1 MQQRPGFAAGE
12 TLLAITTLSFDIAAL
27 EIWLPLVTGGRVELV
42 ESPVVGDPHALSERI
57 GRVQPHVIQATPATF
72 RMLLTAGW
80 QGHPELR
87 ILCGGEALPAE
98 LVGPLRDRCGELWNM
113 YGPTETTIWSTIEP
127 VEAEPPS
134 ISIGRPIANTRIY
147 VLDRRQQRVPI
158 GVVGELYIGGEG
170 LACGYR
176 NRPELTAERF
186 LADPFSN
193 EPSGRMYRT
202 GDLARF
208 LPDGRLECLGR
219 VDQQIKLRGFRIEPG
234 EIEARL
240 VELPEIEQAV
250 VATHEPTA
258 GDLRLVAWYTLAGN
272 TSVSESRLRSY
283 VRGAVPEYMVP
294 SRFVRLDR
302 FPQTPNGKVDRR
314 RLPEPAAATSAAG
327 AMIPHR
333 ATTSSPPASERQASF
348 ERIAGRAREL
358 EAQFAIPR
366 AEEMPAL
373 KQALN
378 DLCRA
383 HVCRYLLEADEE
395 FRQHVVRDI
404 DAQRKTLGVI
414 PAFRKFHEYML
425 RVLAEDGVIER
436 RGGAFTVLEDPRI
449 HADTDVAAER
459 VRAVAAGFAGT
470 IELLDHCG
478 RHYRDVLSGEIPGI
492 SVLFVDGNREFLDQK
507 LRRETVEH
515 RNLRVYRRVAVEFVA
530 ELASSRQL
538 RILEIGGG
546 GGTLTWELAE
556 ALRGCDAQ
564 YTFTDIG
571 PSIVAAAR
579 REAASRGL
587 VSIDFRTLDITR
599 DPAGQGF
606 ANEQFDIVLGLNV
619 VHATPDLDDS
629 LMQLTKLLVP
639 GGILALIEYV
649 RSPRW
654 DDLIWGVTE
663 GWWCFEDA
671 YRDHIALTD
680 IATWESVLHD
690 RGFVDVRGIP
700 AAEAHD
706 RTDGALI
713 LAATPTAAAVP
724 ASVFEPTTASRVAA
738 APRDAYERHLCN
750 LWQALLHVKPV
761 GIRDDFFDLGGH
773 SLLAVELV
781 TQIERV
787 YGKRL
792 PLATLLEAR
801 TVAALANVL
810 RTEDWQPKWNSL
822 VPMRPGGTRP
832 PLFLMHSH
840 GGNVLEYAPLVE
852 HLGEDQPVYALQAR
866 GLDGNIDPHP
876 SISDM
881 AAAYIGEIKALQPE
895 GPYYLGGFCFG
906 GHLALEVAQQFASQG
921 DEVAAVVLIQ
931 TQTED
936 FAAAARGIKK
946 LQRHVHRL
954 RHRLALERTHLA
966 QQGSRAQLGQ
976 LLQRLRRLG
985 MVVRGRIAVATDPLL
1000 ARLGYRPARRSL
1012 GFIEQALAAAHE
1024 RAIAN
1029 HTPPPYAGKVYL
1041 FRAEQQRRGL
1051 PPDPTLGLKSVLE
1064 GPIETAVAPGLQQTM
1079 LSEPH
1084 VRTLAARIAATLRE
1098 SEPAEPGP
1106 STGTSSSDTAAAPAL
1121 TAAT

>member
-1 MQQRPGFAAGE
+1 
-12 TLLAITTLSFDIAAL
+12 
-27 EIWLPLVTGGRVELV
+27 
-42 ESPVVGDPHALSERI
+42 
-57 GRVQPHVIQATPATF
+57 
-72 RMLLTAGW
+72 
-80 QGHPELR
+80 
-87 ILCGGEALPAE
+87 
-98 LVGPLRDRCGELWNM
+98 
-113 YGPTETTIWSTIEP
+113 
-127 VEAEPPS
+127 
-134 ISIGRPIANTRIY
+134 
-147 VLDRRQQRVPI
+147 
-158 GVVGELYIGGEG
+158 
-170 LACGYR
+170 
-176 NRPELTAERF
+176 
-186 LADPFSN
+186 
-193 EPSGRMYRT
+193 MYRT

-219 VDQQIKLRGFRIEPG
+219 IDQQIKLRGFRIEPG

-314 RLPEPAAATSAAG
+314 RLPEPTAAASASAAT
-327 AMIPHR
+327 IPHR
-333 ATTSSPPASERQASF
+333 ATPASSPASERLASF
-348 ERIAGRAREL
+348 ERLAGRAREL
-358 EAQFAIPR
+358 EAEFAIPR
-366 AEEMPAL
+366 AEEMPAV

-383 HVCRYLLEADEE
+383 HVCRYLLQADQE
-395 FRQHVVRDI
+395 FCQHAVRNI

-425 RVLAEDGVIER
+425 RLLAEDGVIER
-436 RGGAFTVLEDPRI
+436 RGVRVHRPGGSSHPCRHRCRCKAGTCGRRRVRGHDRVARPLRATLSGRSLGRDPRHQRI
-449 HADTDVAAER
+449 
-459 VRAVAAGFAGT
+459 VRRRQPRIPRPEASPR
-470 IELLDHCG
+470 DG
-478 RHYRDVLSGEIPGI
+478 RAPQSESLPAR
-492 SVLFVDGNREFLDQK
+492 
-507 LRRETVEH
+507 
-515 RNLRVYRRVAVEFVA
+515 AVEFVA
-530 ELASSRQL
+530 ELANSRQL

-587 VSIDFRTLDITR
+587 DSIDFRTLDITR

-680 IATWESVLHD
+680 IATWERVLHD

-700 AAEAHD
+700 AAEARD

-713 LAATPTAAAVP
+713 LAATPMAAAVP
-724 ASVFEPTTASRVAA
+724 ANLFEPTAASRVAT

-750 LWQALLHVKPV
+750 LWQAILHVKPV
-761 GIRDDFFDLGGH
+761 GIHDDFFDLGGH

-801 TVAALANVL
+801 TVEALANVL
-810 RTEDWQPKWNSL
+810 RSETGN
-822 VPMRPGGTRP
+822 RNGTASSRCDQAG
-832 PLFLMHSH
+832 HS
-840 GGNVLEYAPLVE
+840 
-852 HLGEDQPVYALQAR
+852 R
-866 GLDGNIDPHP
+866 R
-876 SISDM
+876 
-881 AAAYIGEIKALQPE
+881 
-895 GPYYLGGFCFG
+895 CF
-906 GHLALEVAQQFASQG
+906 
-921 DEVAAVVLIQ
+921 
-931 TQTED
+931 
-936 FAAAARGIKK
+936 
-946 LQRHVHRL
+946 
-954 RHRLALERTHLA
+954 
-966 QQGSRAQLGQ
+966 
-976 LLQRLRRLG
+976 
-985 MVVRGRIAVATDPLL
+985 
-1000 ARLGYRPARRSL
+1000 
-1012 GFIEQALAAAHE
+1012 
-1024 RAIAN
+1024 
-1029 HTPPPYAGKVYL
+1029 
-1041 FRAEQQRRGL
+1041 
-1051 PPDPTLGLKSVLE
+1051 
-1064 GPIETAVAPGLQQTM
+1064 
-1079 LSEPH
+1079 
-1084 VRTLAARIAATLRE
+1084 
-1098 SEPAEPGP
+1098 
-1106 STGTSSSDTAAAPAL
+1106 
-1121 TAAT
+1121 